1 MPLNNSDPVS
11 SHIQR
16 NRAFTLVAL
25 SLHRLQHYSCNP
37 TTHIISEGREG
48 KGRMQHSQA
57 PAGQHGC
64 AHECA
69 VCESLAHPL
78 APKEK
83 EK

>member
-48 KGRMQHSQA
+48 KGRE
-57 PAGQHGC
+57 GC
-64 AHECA
+64 STAKLQQGSMAVRMSVPCA
-69 VCESLAHPL
+69 NHWRIR
-78 APKEK
+78 
-83 EK
+83 